1 MKVYLS
7 VALFSNI
14 QLLMTLYFPE
24 AITSAAET
32 LVSTKRIEV
41 YLLIYFKIDHL
52 HCKLWYSE
60 ILDA

>member
-1 MKVYLS
+1 
-7 VALFSNI
+7 
-14 QLLMTLYFPE
+14 MTLAFPE